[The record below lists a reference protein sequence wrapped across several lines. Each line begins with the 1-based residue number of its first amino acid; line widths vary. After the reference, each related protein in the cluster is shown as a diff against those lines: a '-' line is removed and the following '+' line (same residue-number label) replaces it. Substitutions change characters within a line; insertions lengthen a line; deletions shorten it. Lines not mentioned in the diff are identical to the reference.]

1 MDQKSE
7 ITMMME
13 MVFFGNDTIY
23 PSFRDFLNET
33 IKVQK
38 TPYGINFPKFD
49 NKMINEPKKDFFVT
63 YFNEPKSNSD
73 YVVIIKPTKE
83 VIFTEVTD
91 FDTQSYLD
99 TLSGKREQF
108 RVFGKVMYT
117 IIEMMKNLRYRSVFF
132 DGLTPKHKAVYQ
144 KLWDNQ
150 KIQKEA
156 EKNGLELIQK
166 NNKFYITLED
176 LNKSED

>member
-1 MDQKSE
+1 MDQKDE

-13 MVFFGNDTIY
+13 MVFFGDKIY
-23 PSFRDFLNET
+23 SSFRDFLNET

-38 TPYGINFPKFD
+38 TPYGTNLPEFD
-49 NKMINEPKKDFFVT
+49 NRMINEPKKDFFVT

-156 EKNGLELIQK
+156 TKNGIKLIRK
-166 NNKFYITLED
+166 NDKFYIIKD